1 MIVWI
6 TDSRVLAIG
15 ERRAMGRYDVCRLGS
30 LLGLRIGRIFAVFHL
45 LGMIFW
51 FIILLKRLVILVMV

>member
-30 LLGLRIGRIFAVFHL
+30 LFGLRIGRTFAVFHL

-51 FIILLKRLVILVMV
+51 FMILLKRLVILVMV

>member
-30 LLGLRIGRIFAVFHL
+30 LFGLRIGRTFAVFHL
-45 LGMIFW
+45 LGIIF
-51 FIILLKRLVILVMV
+51 